1 LAKLVDQREH
11 LAAGQP
17 EDTIDAGIGDDAG
30 GGSSGRHVG
39 HGIRMLPYAMLRT
52 YTGRSHTRSTLALLL
67 GASMHVAGCTS
78 SAPEQRAPASTA
90 TVYEGAR
97 LVDGN
102 GGPAIENATFV
113 VDGGRFTAVGAAGQ
127 VTPPAG
133 AARISLAG
141 KTVIPALVDTHT
153 HPATTRE
160 ALVEQ
165 LKAKAYFGVG
175 AILSMGLDTGT
186 LAFDVRSETIA
197 GAARLRTAGR
207 GITAPEPGRSEAPF
221 WVTTE
226 AEARKAVQEMAALKA
241 DLVKIWV
248 DDRDGK
254 YKKLSPPLY
263 TAVIDEAH
271 THGLRVAAHI
281 FSLED
286 AKGLLKAGIDAFAH
300 GVRDRDVDDEFMAMI
315 KARPQ
320 VVLIPNMPDRG
331 VAVDYGWLSGSMPAG
346 ALEKLQAAATD
357 RPDVQK
363 TFGIQARNLAKLSAA
378 GVIIAMG
385 TDGFSPWS
393 QHVEMADMVASG
405 MSPAQV
411 IVAATKNSAALLQLS
426 DTGTVEAGKRADFV
440 VLDANPLDDI
450 TNTRKISA
458 VHLAGMAV
466 DRDAMRARL
475 ASPAP

>member
-1 LAKLVDQREH
+1 
-11 LAAGQP
+11 
-17 EDTIDAGIGDDAG
+17 
-30 GGSSGRHVG
+30 
-39 HGIRMLPYAMLRT
+39 MLPYAMLRT
-52 YTGRSHTRSTLALLL
+52 HTRLHTPFALALLL
-67 GASMHVAGCTS
+67 GASAALAACQS
-78 SAPEQRAPASTA
+78 STPEPAAPTSTA

-97 LVDGN
+97 LVDGH
-102 GGPAIENATFV
+102 GGPAVENATLV
-113 VDGGRFTAVGAAGQ
+113 VDGGRFTAVGPAGQ
-127 VTPPAG
+127 VTAPAG
-133 AARISLAG
+133 ATRVSLAG

-153 HPATTRE
+153 HPATSRE
-160 ALVEQ
+160 TLVEQ
-165 LKAKAYFGVG
+165 LRAKAYFGVS

-186 LAFDVRSETIA
+186 VAFDVRNEPIP

-221 WVTTE
+221 WVTT
-226 AEARKAVQEMAALKA
+226 ADDARKAVQEMAALKV
-241 DLVKIWV
+241 DIIKIWV

-254 YKKLSPPLY
+254 YKKLSPELY

-271 THGLRVAAHI
+271 KQGLRVAAHI
-281 FSLED
+281 YSLED
-286 AKGLLKAGIDAFAH
+286 AKGLLKAGVDAFAH
-300 GVRDRDVDDEFMAMI
+300 GVRDRDVDDEFIAMV

-331 VAVDYGWLSGSMPAG
+331 VAQDYGWLSGSTPAG

-357 RPDVQK
+357 RPEVQK

-378 GVIIAMG
+378 GMTIAMG

-405 MSPAQV
+405 MTPGQV
-411 IVAATKNSAALLQLS
+411 IVAATKNSAALLQLA

-458 VHLAGMAV
+458 VYLAGTAV
-466 DRDAMRARL
+466 DRDAVRTRL
-475 ASPAP
+475 TNPAP

>member
-1 LAKLVDQREH
+1 
-11 LAAGQP
+11 
-17 EDTIDAGIGDDAG
+17 
-30 GGSSGRHVG
+30 
-39 HGIRMLPYAMLRT
+39 MLPYAMLRT
-52 YTGRSHTRSTLALLL
+52 HTRLHTPFALALVL
-67 GASMHVAGCTS
+67 GASTILAACQS
-78 SAPEQRAPASTA
+78 SAPAPASTA

-102 GGPAIENATFV
+102 GGPAIENATIV
-113 VDGGRFTAVGAAGQ
+113 VDGGRFTAVGPSGQ
-127 VTPPAG
+127 VPAPAG
-133 AARISLAG
+133 ATRVSLAG
-141 KTVIPALVDTHT
+141 KTVMPALIDTHT
-153 HPATTRE
+153 HPSTTRE
-160 ALVEQ
+160 TLVDQ
-165 LKAKAYFGVG
+165 LHEKAYFGVS

-186 LAFDVRSETIA
+186 AAFEVRDEVIP
-197 GAARLRTAGR
+197 GAARLRTGGR

-226 AEARKAVQEMAALKA
+226 AEARKAVQEMAALKV
-241 DLVKIWV
+241 DIVKIWV

-254 YKKLSPPLY
+254 YTKLSPELY

-286 AKGLLKAGIDAFAH
+286 AKGLLTAGVDAFAH
-300 GVRDRDVDDEFMAMI
+300 GVRDRDVDEEFIAMV

-331 VAVDYGWLSGSMPAG
+331 VAQDYGWLAGSIPAG

-357 RPDVQK
+357 RPEAQK
-363 TFGIQARNLAKLSAA
+363 AFAIQARNLARLSEA
-378 GVIIAMG
+378 GMTIAMG

-405 MSPAQV
+405 MTPAQV
-411 IVAATKNSAALLQLS
+411 IVAATRNSAAMLKL
-426 DTGTVEAGKRADFV
+426 DDAGTVEAGKRADFV

-450 TNTRKISA
+450 TNTRTIAA
-458 VHLAGMAV
+458 VYLAGTAV
-466 DRDAMRARL
+466 DRDAVRARL
-475 ASPAP
+475 TAAQ